1 MIYLTAPLW
10 LPLLLLVLYSIGI
23 QYNRKGLPE
32 PLVSICEMVAGI
44 ALVLDFILNWTLFS
58 FYFWELPHLQIGD
71 QKTEWTFSD
80 RLERLI
86 FATTPRRTIAR
97 SIAWLLNV
105 IDPNHNHI
113 KNFVL

>member
-10 LPLLLLVLYSIGI
+10 LPVLLLVLYSIGV

-32 PLVSICEMVAGI
+32 PFVAICKVAAAI
-44 ALVLDFILNWTLFS
+44 ALVLDFVLNWTLLS
-58 FYFWELPHLQIGD
+58 LYLWELPRPRIGD
-71 QKTEWTFSD
+71 QKPEWTFSD
-80 RLERLI
+80 RIERLV
-86 FATTPRRTIAR
+86 FDTGWRRVVAR
-97 SIAWLLNV
+97 PIAWLLNV

>member
-10 LPLLLLVLYSIGI
+10 LLLLLLVLYSIGV

-32 PLVSICEMVAGI
+32 WAVILCEMVAGI
-44 ALVLDFILNWTLFS
+44 ALVLDFVLNWTLFS
-58 FYFWELPHLQIGD
+58 LYLWELPRFQLGD
-71 QKTEWTFSD
+71 QKPEWTFSD
-80 RLERLI
+80 RIERLV
-86 FATTPRRTIAR
+86 FDTGWRRVIIR
-97 SIAWLLNV
+97 PIAWLLNV